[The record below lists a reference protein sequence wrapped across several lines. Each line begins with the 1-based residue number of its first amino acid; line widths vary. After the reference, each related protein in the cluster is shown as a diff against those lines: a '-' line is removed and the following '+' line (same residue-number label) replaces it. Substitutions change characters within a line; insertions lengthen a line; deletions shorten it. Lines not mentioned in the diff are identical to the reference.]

1 MKKIILGSALLLS
14 IIAFAQA
21 PMKVAKSE
29 VAMKYGNTITANDL
43 KEDLTILAS
52 DALEGRETGKRGQKM
67 AAAFIESTFR
77 DLGLQPVV
85 KNGNKMSY
93 FQEVEL
99 IATKPGNIYVKIG
112 DETLKNL
119 EDGVVYSGTGH
130 DAPEIAVDI
139 VYGGSGTEAE
149 LASLDLMNKGLVIMQ
164 TDRMLMRKASQIA
177 YEKGAKMLFVMNQIS
192 DEKFDEYLKNYAHY
206 LTNERLGLASQES
219 SAASGN
225 FYITPSVAEKLTK
238 TSMEKLLKANES
250 FKNGKSNAY
259 TKIKGSKASFKLG
272 VEKRQVISENVLG
285 YLEGSDLK
293 DEIIIITA
301 HYDHVG
307 INDGKV
313 YNGADDDGSGTVSL
327 LEIAEAFSLA
337 KAEGNGPRRS
347 VLFMPVTGEEK
358 GLLGSAYYAENPV
371 FPFEN
376 TMVDLNIDMIGRIGN
391 RNFETEEYVFLVG
404 ADKLSQELHDISEE
418 VNNTYTKLHLD
429 YTFNDQDHPERIYY
443 RSDHWNFAKNNIP
456 IIFYYNGS
464 HVDYHK
470 DTDTVDKIEFDLLK
484 KRTELIFYTAWE
496 LANKE
501 GKLKMNN

>member
-1 MKKIILGSALLLS
+1 MKKIILSSALLLS
-14 IIAFAQA
+14 AIAFAQA

-29 VAMKYGNTITANDL
+29 VAMKFGNTITVDDL

-99 IATKPGNIYVKIG
+99 VATKPGDIYLKIG

-119 EDGVVYSGTGH
+119 EGGLAYSGTGQ
-130 DAPEIAVDI
+130 DTPEIPVEI
-139 VYGGSGTEAE
+139 VYGGTGSEAE
-149 LASLDLMNKGLVIMQ
+149 LAGLDLTNKGLVIVQ
-164 TDRMLMRKASQIA
+164 ADRINIRNTSKYA
-177 YEKGAKMLFVMNQIS
+177 YGKGAKMIFAVNQDS
-192 DEKFDEYLKNYAHY
+192 NEKFDDYIKKYAHY
-206 LTNERLGLASQES
+206 LTNERLGLATAES
-219 SAASGN
+219 GSPAGN
-225 FYITPSVAEKLTK
+225 FYIKPSVAEKLTK
-238 TSMEKLLKANES
+238 TSMDKLLKANES
-250 FKNGKSNAY
+250 FKNGKANAY
-259 TKIKGSKASFKLG
+259 TKIKGNKASFKLG
-272 VEKRQVISENVLG
+272 VEKREVLSENVLG
-285 YLEGSDLK
+285 FLEGTDLK
-293 DEIIIITA
+293 DEIVIITA

-307 INDGKV
+307 VNNGKV
-313 YNGADDDGSGTVSL
+313 YNGADDDGSGTVGL
-327 LEIAEAFSLA
+327 LEIAEAFSMA
-337 KAEGNGPRRS
+337 KAEGYGPRRS
-347 VLFMPVTGEEK
+347 ILFMPVTGEEK
-358 GLLGSAYYAENPV
+358 GLLGSAYYAEHPV

-376 TMVDLNIDMIGRIGN
+376 TVVDLNIDMIGRIGN
-391 RNFETEEYVFLVG
+391 RNFETEDYVFLVG

-418 VNNTYTKLHLD
+418 VNKTYTNLHLD
-429 YTFNDQDHPERIYY
+429 YTYNDEDHPERIYY

-464 HVDYHK
+464 HADYHK

-484 KRTELIFYTAWE
+484 KRAELVFYTAWE

-501 GKLKMNN
+501 GKLKMNE

>member
-1 MKKIILGSALLLS
+1 MKKIILSSALLLS
-14 IIAFAQA
+14 GIAFAQA

-29 VAMKYGNTITANDL
+29 VAMKYGNSITVDDL

-99 IATKPGNIYVKIG
+99 VATKPGNIYVKIG
-112 DETLKNL
+112 EETLKNM
-119 EDGVVYSGTGH
+119 EDGVVYSGTGQ
-130 DAPEIAVDI
+130 DTPEIPIDI
-139 VYGGSGTEAE
+139 VFGGEGSEAE
-149 LASLDLMNKGLVIMQ
+149 LASLDLENKGLVIVQ
-164 TDRMLMRKASQIA
+164 SDRIKTRSASKYA
-177 YEKGAKMLFVMNQIS
+177 YEKGAKMIFVVNQSS
-192 DEKFDEYLKNYAHY
+192 DEKYDEYLEKYTHY
-206 LTNERLGLASQES
+206 LTNERLGLASEES
-219 SAASGN
+219 SSATGN
-225 FYITPSVAEKLTK
+225 FYIKPSVAEKLTK
-238 TSMEKLLKANES
+238 TSMEKLLKANENFAS
-250 FKNGKSNAY
+250 GKTNAF
-259 TKIKGSKASFKLG
+259 TKIKGNKVSFKLG
-272 VEKRQVISENVLG
+272 VEKREVLSENVLG
-285 YLEGSDLK
+285 YLEGTDLK
-293 DEIIIITA
+293 DEVIIITA

-307 INDGKV
+307 VNDGKV
-313 YNGADDDGSGTVSL
+313 YNGADDDGSGTVGL

-337 KAEGNGPRRS
+337 KAEGHGPRRS
-347 VLFMPVTGEEK
+347 ILFMPVTGEEK
-358 GLLGSAYYAENPV
+358 GLLGSAYYAEHPV

-391 RNFETEEYVFLVG
+391 RNFETEDYVFLVG

-418 VNNTYTKLHLD
+418 VNSTYTNLHLD

-501 GKLKMNN
+501 GKLTMNK